1 MLSTSRRAVLGALRG
16 TSIFLSPVIR
26 RSFDIAR
33 SVTVPFPFRAQQLAL
48 LSTSPVKSATAL
60 EHQAQSGQPLT
71 ASGKVR
77 KEVPLPSQEKKEGAM
92 QYVLFV
98 SRIFYVHAY

>member
-1 MLSTSRRAVLGALRG
+1 MVLDLGFLKSSLVYTPFTAGLPVQSTASLSTS
-16 TSIFLSPVIR
+16 SI
-26 RSFDIAR
+26 
-33 SVTVPFPFRAQQLAL
+33 
-48 LSTSPVKSATAL
+48 KSATAL
-60 EHQAQSGQPLT
+60 ERQSQSGQPLT

-98 SRIFYVHAY
+98 SLVKTENISVCPSAYCSLNLGLRSTK